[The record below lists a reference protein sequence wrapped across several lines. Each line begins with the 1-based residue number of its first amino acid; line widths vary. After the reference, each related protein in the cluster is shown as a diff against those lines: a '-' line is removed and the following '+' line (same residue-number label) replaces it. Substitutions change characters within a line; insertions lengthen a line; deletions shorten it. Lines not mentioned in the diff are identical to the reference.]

1 MRIFNQID
9 ELVNSAKSAKS
20 LTINTTSPNKLQTV
34 AKELANLAEFHALM
48 NFISKKLSLDE
59 DDLRAWN
66 LNFKEDPNT
75 TVFCLKLMKK
85 AIHQGRFPS
94 HGWLS

>member
-1 MRIFNQID
+1 MRIFYQIE
-9 ELVNSAKSAKS
+9 ELVKSAKSAKS
-20 LTINTTSPNKLQTV
+20 SNELLSV
-34 AKELANLAEFHALM
+34 GKELANLAEFQTLIT
-48 NFISKKLSLDE
+48 FISEKLSLDE

-66 LNFKEDPNT
+66 INFKEDPYT

-85 AIHQGRFPS
+85 AINQGRFPS

>member
-9 ELVNSAKSAKS
+9 ELVKSAKSAKS
-20 LTINTTSPNKLQTV
+20 LTINTTSSNELLTV
-34 AKELANLAEFHALM
+34 AKELANLAEFQALI

-66 LNFKEDPNT
+66 LNFKEDPST

-85 AIHQGRFPS
+85 AIIQGRFPS

>member
-9 ELVNSAKSAKS
+9 ELVKSAKSAKS
-20 LTINTTSPNKLQTV
+20 LAINTTSPNELQTV
-34 AKELANLAEFHALM
+34 AIELANLAEFQALI

-66 LNFKEDPNT
+66 LNFKEDPYT

>member
-1 MRIFNQID
+1 MRIFNQIE
-9 ELVNSAKSAKS
+9 ELVKSAKSAKS
-20 LTINTTSPNKLQTV
+20 SNELLSV
-34 AKELANLAEFHALM
+34 GKELANLAEFQTLI
-48 NFISKKLSLDE
+48 NFISENLTLDE

-66 LNFKEDPNT
+66 INFKEDPYT

-85 AIHQGRFPS
+85 AINQGRFPS

>member
-1 MRIFNQID
+1 MRIFNQIE

-20 LTINTTSPNKLQTV
+20 LAINSTSSNELLTV
-34 AKELANLAEFHALM
+34 AKELANLAEFQALI

-85 AIHQGRFPS
+85 AINQGRFPS

>member
-9 ELVNSAKSAKS
+9 ELVKSAKSAKS
-20 LTINTTSPNKLQTV
+20 SNELLSV
-34 AKELANLAEFHALM
+34 GKELANLAEFQTLI
-48 NFISKKLSLDE
+48 NFISEKLSLDDE
-59 DDLRAWN
+59 DLRAWN
-66 LNFKEDPNT
+66 LNFKEDPYT

-85 AIHQGRFPS
+85 AINQGRFPS

>member
-1 MRIFNQID
+1 MRIFNQIE
-9 ELVNSAKSAKS
+9 ELVKSAKSAKS
-20 LTINTTSPNKLQTV
+20 SNELLSV
-34 AKELANLAEFHALM
+34 GKELANLAEFQTLIT
-48 NFISKKLSLDE
+48 FISEKLSLDE

-66 LNFKEDPNT
+66 INFKEDPYT

-85 AIHQGRFPS
+85 AINQGRFPS